1 LVFKLIRE
9 VAVKVKLSFVRV
21 KDMLEDLE
29 RQLGLYFEKHE
40 KAYQDQIQVN
50 ALNGPHAG

>member
-1 LVFKLIRE
+1 
-9 VAVKVKLSFVRV
+9 
-21 KDMLEDLE
+21 MLEDLE

-50 ALNGPHAG
+50 ALNGPHAS